1 MRRYTTPTLPLTVR
15 GADLTA
21 CDVWVT
27 ITQGAYRLE
36 RKVECSYDGTDTTI
50 ELTLT
55 QEETG
60 ALKRGKSKV
69 QVNWIDAQGRR
80 DATRIREV
88 DVAENLQDRVV
99 GYGD

>member
-15 GADLTA
+15 GADLTG

-27 ITQGAYRLE
+27 ITQGAHRIE
-36 RKVECSYDGTDTTI
+36 RKVACSYDGTDTAI
-50 ELTLT
+50 ELALS

-69 QVNWIDAQGRR
+69 QVNWVDRDGHR